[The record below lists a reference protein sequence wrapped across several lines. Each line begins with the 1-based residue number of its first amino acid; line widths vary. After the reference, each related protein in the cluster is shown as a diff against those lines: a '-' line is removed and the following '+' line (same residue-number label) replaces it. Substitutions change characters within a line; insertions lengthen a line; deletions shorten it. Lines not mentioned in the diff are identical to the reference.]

1 MILMAMQS
9 ICHTNISNTVEPV
22 LKKTYHSH
30 VVKIFNF
37 SDVSVKSGTVQ
48 YDIYC
53 TFREANIDSRTTR
66 LQSRFCVLDFASYFL
81 SSTALELYVRQNLV
95 KGLALRLQ

>member
-53 TFREANIDSRTTR
+53 TFREANIDSRTTI
-66 LQSRFCVLDFASYFL
+66 LQSRFVFWILPRIFL
-81 SSTALELYVRQNLV
+81 SGTALELYVRQNLV